1 LDAADLAEEG
11 TLKAADRIK
20 FALQVEAAYP
30 EELAEYTGIPIKT
43 VRNTLSTLRG
53 AGEVEG
59 TGEREGEG
67 HSEQVRLI
75 PKS

>member
-1 LDAADLAEEG
+1 MDAADLAEER
-11 TLKAADRIK
+11 TLNAADRIK
-20 FALQVEAAYP
+20 LALEDGPAYP

-43 VRNTLSTLRG
+43 VRNILSKLRG

-67 HSEQVRLI
+67 RSEQVRLI
-75 PKS
+75 PKP